1 VALIEGNMGLA
12 EGIRKLGFNRWH
24 ERELIHCH
32 GWLVVALLCAVIA
45 FAAFESL
52 LQHQTLSA
60 QVSRG
65 LIALVAGAATV
76 WALPRFL
83 AGLVRAQQAS
93 SQATCAEC
101 GTFGR
106 LAVVTEGRDADW
118 VKVCCRQCSHEW
130 VIEDGPGSTR

>member
-45 FAAFESL
+45 FGAFESL
-52 LQHQTLSA
+52 LQHQTLWTL
-60 QVSRG
+60 VSRG
-65 LIALVAGAATV
+65 LIALLAGATTV

-83 AGLVRAQQAS
+83 AGLVRAQRAS
-93 SQATCAEC
+93 SQATCSEC

-106 LAVVTEGRDADW
+106 LAVVTEGRDGAW
-118 VKVCCRQCSHEW
+118 IKVCCRQCSHEW
-130 VIEDGPGSTR
+130 IMED

>member
-1 VALIEGNMGLA
+1 MGLA
-12 EGIRKLGFNRWH
+12 EGIRKRGFNRWH
-24 ERELIHCH
+24 ERELMVCH

-45 FAAFESL
+45 FAALESL
-52 LQHQTLSA
+52 LQHQSLSA
-60 QVSRG
+60 QALRG
-65 LIALVAGAATV
+65 LVALGAGAASL

-83 AGLVRAQQAS
+83 AGLVRAQRAS

-106 LAVVTEGRDADW
+106 LAVVTEGRDANW

-130 VIEDGPGSTR
+130 VIEE